1 MPRWMPVYEDDM
13 THWLWDNA
21 QRYQWWLEIRFR
33 AAKTPGMRYVGD
45 TNIRIRV
52 TYGEWPVTIAYLGTR
67 WHADERAVIS
77 FLEALEEDG
86 LITRRKNGL
95 VTVISVCGFEKYCF
109 NMQNNG
115 KAPLPEGSVD
125 IEYEMQNPEHDTPL
139 GCISDKTQIEKHC
152 ATRSDTADETQS
164 RTRPYLHKRKE
175 IKNLLIDG
183 KREREKDFLEK
194 LKKSESTL
202 EGMAMSLHC
211 ELSDLLAV
219 ADDFSNATITTED
232 WHPTFSAFKK
242 HFLNWAR
249 MRIKKSKDEVPQKN
263 KSAGGYQPNAGR
275 RRGPV
280 TPDCGLNED

>member
-109 NMQNNG
+109 GMPNDKAAIQSANIENDSQEAAQQFVQNDMD
-115 KAPLPEGSVD
+115 EEVRSVTQR
-125 IEYEMQNPEHDTPL
+125 ETESGTRN
-139 GCISDKTQIEKHC
+139 KT
-152 ATRSDTADETQS
+152 
-164 RTRPYLHKRKE
+164 RTYLHKRKE
-175 IKNLLIDG
+175 IKELLIDG

>member
-1 MPRWMPVYEDDM
+1 
-13 THWLWDNA
+13 
-21 QRYQWWLEIRFR
+21 
-33 AAKTPGMRYVGD
+33 
-45 TNIRIRV
+45 
-52 TYGEWPVTIAYLGTR
+52 
-67 WHADERAVIS
+67 
-77 FLEALEEDG
+77 
-86 LITRRKNGL
+86 
-95 VTVISVCGFEKYCF
+95 
-109 NMQNNG
+109 
-115 KAPLPEGSVD
+115 
-125 IEYEMQNPEHDTPL
+125 MQNPEHDTPL
-139 GCISDKTQIEKHC
+139 GCISDETQIEKHY

-175 IKNLLIDG
+175 IKELLIDG

-263 KSAGGYQPNAGR
+263 KSAGGYQPNAVR